1 MSKAVGNFGD
11 GIIVAVPN
19 NTFDSGVLG
28 WANGPSGT
36 AKDGM
41 PMWPFGWQ
49 AFQFTLYIGASTGY
63 NITCYGT
70 ADPFTANGTHTGTAA
85 NWFKLP
91 APSVETAADTNAWGN
106 PLTNTNPAL
115 YVKALLC
122 AVRIVASGTVTGTC
136 SVGISVAP

>member
-1 MSKAVGNFGD
+1 MSKAVGNLGD

-19 NTFDSGVLG
+19 NTFDSGPLG
-28 WANGPSGT
+28 WVNGPSGT
-36 AKDGM
+36 PKDGM
-41 PMWPFGWQ
+41 PMWDWGWQ
-49 AFQFTLYIGASTGY
+49 SYQFTLYLGTSTGY

-70 ADPFTANGTHTGTAA
+70 ADRNTANGTATGTAA

-91 APSVETAADTNAWGN
+91 APAVEASGDANVWGN
-106 PLTNTNPAL
+106 PLTNANPAL
-115 YVKALLC
+115 YVKALLL